1 MNIPFLSTQSSSD
14 LRSETLIQRKWRHLK
29 HRIIYRLGGT
39 PNEKIPQSSFHNM
52 SDMLAGLR
60 RRGQEIATVID
71 VGASDGRWSLQAMT
85 EYPQA
90 TYLLLEPNEYHFPSL
105 KTFCREHPQASHV
118 PCVAGRSVGRLAF
131 DDSDPLGGL
140 ASENSSG
147 ATFPATSIDHE
158 ISVRHLCGPYLIK
171 LDTHGFE
178 VPILEGAQNT
188 LKDTAA
194 LIIECYPRSLGGI
207 GIPFWEMATRLR
219 KQGFQCVDIA
229 DPLYR
234 NRDGAFWQMDMLFVH
249 HNRPECVDN
258 RYV

>member
-1 MNIPFLSTQSSSD
+1 MNIPFLSTQPSSD
-14 LRSETLIQRKWRHLK
+14 LRCETLIQRKWRHLK

-39 PNEKIPQSSFHNM
+39 PNEKIPQNSFHNM

-60 RRGQEIATVID
+60 RRGQEIATVLD
-71 VGASDGRWSLQAMT
+71 VGASNGQWSNLSLK
-85 EYPQA
+85 EYPEA
-90 TYLLLEPNEYHFPSL
+90 KYLLLEPNEFHFPSL
-105 KTFCREHPQASHV
+105 EAFCREHSNATHV
-118 PCVAGRSVGRLAF
+118 PCVAGRSVGRLSF
-131 DDSDPLGGL
+131 DGSEPFGGL
-140 ASENSSG
+140 ASELSDTNKL
-147 ATFPATSIDHE
+147 PATSIDHE
-158 ISVRHLCGPYLIK
+158 VRTRGLPGPYLIK

-178 VPILEGAQNT
+178 VPILEGAQYA
-188 LKDTAA
+188 LKGTAA

-219 KQGFQCVDIA
+219 EQGFQCVDIA

-249 HNRPECVDN
+249 HNRPECMDA